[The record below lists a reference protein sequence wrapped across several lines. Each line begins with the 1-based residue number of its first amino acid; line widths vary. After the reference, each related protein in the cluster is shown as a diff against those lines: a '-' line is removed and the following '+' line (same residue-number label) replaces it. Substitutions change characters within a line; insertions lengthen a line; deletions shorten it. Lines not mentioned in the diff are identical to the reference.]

1 MIEDNTTEF
10 YISNFKGLIEDVLE
24 LAEVSLIK
32 RTSYPHVRSRI
43 DEFEASFQDLDIR
56 TMFVNQLMEM
66 ILEAELKLQDKDS
79 LEQLSFLSEM
89 QNYIKSKFSNVPI
102 NGNEKLTCDEKIIL
116 LEYLGVLKQLR
127 DNNLNQKQQ
136 SVLLSLLLDRSAENV
151 KKAIA
156 NVNGKPMRAN
166 VKNKKSLSA
175 VKCAIKKL
183 NSDSLLQNVQKDL
196 DELN

>member
-24 LAEVSLIK
+24 LTEVSLIK

-79 LEQLSFLSEM
+79 LEQISFLSEM

-116 LEYLGVLKQLR
+116 LEYLGVLKQLT

-136 SVLLSLLLDRSAENV
+136 SVLFSLLLDRSAENV

-156 NVNGKPMRAN
+156 NVNGKPMRGN
-166 VKNKKSLSA
+166 VKNEKSLSA
-175 VKCAIKKL
+175 VKCAIEKL